1 MKSKKFSS
9 IEIIIKIAKKGEQF
23 IYHKGH
29 LAVDAH
35 NNPEIEELGKHVRN
49 TSYIWPIESREKMKF
64 KNIIVLVQKVVKR
77 YTDIKIKRVDCDYI
91 AIKV

>member
-1 MKSKKFSS
+1 MNIEKFDAWL
-9 IEIIIKIAKKGEQF
+9 KVAKKGEQF
-23 IYHKGH
+23 IYHNGH

-35 NNPEIEELGKHVRN
+35 NNPEIKELGKHVRN
-49 TSYIWPIESREKMKF
+49 TSYTWLTEPGEKMKF

-77 YTDIKIKRVDCDYI
+77 YTDIKIKRVDCEYI